1 MKKNTQPIAIS
12 ILGLLMAGII
22 GTSFAQSMTHAKDT
36 IEPTP
41 YHKSYYE
48 SYHKY
53 HGVSNEQIKVLHGVV
68 QKHLNTNDF
77 VIKDIDRKSNRYRQ
91 RIYEVEVLVLPENR
105 QTGITVEHELLIDY
119 ANKTVISDK
128 IDY

>member
-1 MKKNTQPIAIS
+1 MKKITQPIS
-12 ILGLLMAGII
+12 TGILGLLMAGTI
-22 GTSFAQSMTHAKDT
+22 GTSFAQSMKHAKDT

-41 YHKSYYE
+41 YHKSYE
-48 SYHKY
+48 HYHQY
-53 HGVSNEQIKVLHGVV
+53 HNVSNEQVKVLHSVV

-77 VIKDIDRKSNRYRQ
+77 VIKDIDRKSNRYGQ

-119 ANKTVISDK
+119 TNKTVISDK

>member
-1 MKKNTQPIAIS
+1 MKKIKQPITTG
-12 ILGLLMAGII
+12 ILGLLMAGTI
-22 GTSFAQSMTHAKDT
+22 GTGFAQSMTHAKDT

-41 YHKSYYE
+41 YHKSYE
-48 SYHKY
+48 HYHQY
-53 HGVSNEQIKVLHGVV
+53 HGVSNEQVKVLHGVV

-77 VIKDIDRKSNRYRQ
+77 VIKDIDRKSNRFGQ
-91 RIYEVEVLVLPENR
+91 RMYEVEVLVLPENR

-119 ANKTVISDK
+119 TNKTVISDK

>member
-1 MKKNTQPIAIS
+1 MKKITQPIAIS
-12 ILGLLMAGII
+12 ILGLLMAG
-22 GTSFAQSMTHAKDT
+22 TSFSQSIIHTKDT

-53 HGVSNEQIKVLHGVV
+53 HGVSNKQVKVLHSIA

-77 VIKDIDRKSNRYRQ
+77 VIKDIDHKSNRYGQ
-91 RIYEVEVLVLPENR
+91 QIYEVEVIVLPENH
-105 QTGITVEHELLIDY
+105 QTGITIEHELLIDY
-119 ANKTVISDK
+119 TNKTVISDK
-128 IDY
+128 VDY

>member
-1 MKKNTQPIAIS
+1 MKKITQPITTGIF
-12 ILGLLMAGII
+12 GLLMI
-22 GTSFAQSMTHAKDT
+22 GTVFAQSMTHAKDT
-36 IEPTP
+36 IEPTL

-53 HGVSNEQIKVLHGVV
+53 HGVSNEQVKVLHGVV
-68 QKHLNTNDF
+68 QKYLNTNDF
-77 VIKDIDRKSNRYRQ
+77 VIKDIDHKSNRYGQ
-91 RIYEVEVLVLPENR
+91 RIYEIEVIVLPENS

-119 ANKTVISDK
+119 KNKTVISDK